1 MWWWYALIII
11 IISWNP
17 NMYRLDRW
25 IYTTCAGFW
34 WWFLFSD
41 GIRMVIGTP
50 PIQVCPKW
58 PLCLVKMICK
68 TMIHRGVFR
77 LSHCFQWNSFKLSS
91 PPFTVLVDGLVSLYF
106 GLQVAGYAQLRP
118 QKKLIKSSLFHGFS
132 PIFGILK
139 VFFNEFKCPKCRASH
154 FFTRSMPIFCRLNHN
169 ILLVNYDQLPISS
182 NPLDSAEPFPSP
194 ICVGLEIWSLR

>member
-1 MWWWYALIII
+1 MTVVLSENDMLNNDTPWCFQVV
-11 IISWNP
+11 P
-17 NMYRLDRW
+17 
-25 IYTTCAGFW
+25 
-34 WWFLFSD
+34 LFS
-41 GIRMVIGTP
+41 VKF
-50 PIQVCPKW
+50 IQTF
-58 PLCLVKMICK
+58 I
-68 TMIHRGVFR
+68 
-77 LSHCFQWNSFKLSS
+77 